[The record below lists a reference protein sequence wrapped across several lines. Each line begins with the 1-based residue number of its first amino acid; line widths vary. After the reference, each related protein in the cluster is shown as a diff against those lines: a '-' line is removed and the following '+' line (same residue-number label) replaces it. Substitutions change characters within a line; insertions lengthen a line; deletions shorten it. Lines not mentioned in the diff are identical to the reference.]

1 MPCTLAKETNI
12 GFVTLGCSKN
22 EVDSDKMK
30 ARLVAAG
37 FDIVD
42 DPEDAALVIVNTCSF
57 LTSAV
62 DESLE
67 VIFDLVNARTRD
79 DEPTK
84 VLVAGCMPARYGSD
98 LSDELTEVAGFL
110 SAADEEH
117 VVEKVEELLGVEP
130 QVEPAHIAA
139 YKAHTRSQHGP
150 SAYVKISDGCDRFC
164 SYCMIPYIRGR
175 YHSFALPDI
184 AAEVDELVEAGTRE
198 IVLIGQDTGI
208 WGRDF
213 DEPDTTAHLVTELA
227 ERYPQTW
234 FRLLYLQP
242 AGITDELLDAIADHG
257 NVCSYLDMPL
267 QHCDAQVLKRMNRE
281 GSAEEYLE
289 VLRRVRGR
297 VPGITTRT
305 TFMTGFPGETQ
316 EQFEELLDFV
326 DDAAFDFAVVFPYS
340 REDGSAAAKFDDQ
353 VPEDE
358 RMERAQELLDACDAV
373 GHAKAAAHVGQQV
386 RVLVEGYEETTAG
399 IEALCRFQGQAPEVD
414 GQVHVPL
421 ASADELSIGDFADV
435 RIVDSFYYELEGEL
449 LRP

>member
-1 MPCTLAKETNI
+1 MTQETNI
-12 GFVTLGCSKN
+12 SFVTLGCSKN

-42 DPEDAALVIVNTCSF
+42 DPGDAALVIVNTCSF
-57 LTSAV
+57 LASAV

-67 VIFDLVNARTRD
+67 VIFDLVNAQSERE
-79 DEPTK
+79 EPAK

-110 SAADEEH
+110 SAGDEEH
-117 VVEKVEELLGVEP
+117 VVEKVEDLLDVEP

-139 YKAHTRSQHGP
+139 YRARTRSQTGP

-164 SYCMIPYIRGR
+164 TYCMIPHIRGR
-175 YHSFALPDI
+175 YHSFALETI
-184 AAEVDELVEAGTRE
+184 ASEVEELVAGGARE

-213 DEPDTTAHLVTELA
+213 PEPDTTAHLLSTLA
-227 ERYPQTW
+227 ERFPHVW

-242 AGITDELLDAIADHG
+242 AGITDELLDAIAGHE
-257 NVCSYLDMPL
+257 NVCDYLDMPL
-267 QHCDAQVLKRMNRE
+267 QHCDPQVLKRMNRE
-281 GSAEEYLE
+281 GSAGEYLQ
-289 VLRRVRGR
+289 VLARVRTR

-305 TFMTGFPGETQ
+305 TFMTGFPGES
-316 EQFEELLDFV
+316 EVQFEELLDFSE
-326 DDAAFDFAVVFPYS
+326 DASFDYAVVFPYS
-340 REDGSAAAKFDDQ
+340 REEGSAAARFENQ

-358 RMERAQELLDACDAV
+358 RMERAQRLLDACDAI
-373 GHAKAAAHVGQQV
+373 GHANAAKRIGQIV
-386 RVLVEGYEETTAG
+386 RALVEGFEETNVGT
-399 IEALCRFQGQAPEVD
+399 EALCRFQGQAPEVD

-421 ASADELSIGDFADV
+421 NSCDEVAIGDFVDV
-435 RIVDSFYYELEGEL
+435 RILDSFYYELEGEL
-449 LRP
+449 IRP